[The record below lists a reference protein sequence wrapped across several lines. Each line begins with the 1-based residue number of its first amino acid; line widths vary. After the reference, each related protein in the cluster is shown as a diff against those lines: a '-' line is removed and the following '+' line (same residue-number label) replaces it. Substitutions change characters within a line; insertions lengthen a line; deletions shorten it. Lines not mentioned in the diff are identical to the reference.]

1 MFDNEISQAI
11 LLLKDDNLVWS
22 SDFEGIRTH
31 LAGLLERALQN
42 EYHYLEP
49 EIGDL
54 ALKLI
59 REREINAGES
69 TTAKAIDC
77 LCSQRANQQAGEE
90 GSGHPCCRPF

>member
-11 LLLKDDNLVWS
+11 LVLKDDNLVWS
-22 SDFEGIRTH
+22 SDFEGIRKH

-59 REREINAGES
+59 RERENDARKL
-69 TTAKAIDC
+69 TTTQAIDC
-77 LCSQRANQQAGEE
+77 LCSSGTNEQAGKER
-90 GSGHPCCRPF
+90 SGHSCCRPF